1 MFENFE
7 SLYTSAMKGSSS
19 ILLTDLNQKSLIRQ
33 YHSQLKK
40 GDNASSAATLSSIS
54 DECLKVARHL
64 WTNDYQ
70 VTFYQ
75 PLVRHLCQIFSVEPK
90 SFSNFPTSFPLQNP
104 PVDKVV
110 PYNPT
115 AIASPTKKLVD
126 SRVSTDIKSAQK
138 AKQQRS
144 LSAKIKTLIPH
155 PVFKPSFLDSR
166 VWFEPKP
173 FDGWMH
179 DFVSTIFQHLDSSPN
194 HSVAIG
200 RLVRSPLTSKKY
212 FQPGHLYLE
221 KDTSTRLRCDWILCR
236 YRDDIYPPH
245 TQWEL
250 VEGVV
255 PHYDDA
261 AMVYPTALF
270 AESVWEEGGYQLLPP
285 GCLLPPHLVKLQ
297 VGPEEINHQL
307 KNQPHQKMCKKKE
320 KQTQHLSQ
328 PAKHLHLNL
337 KKRKIWKMSLMEV
350 PQM

>member
-1 MFENFE
+1 
-7 SLYTSAMKGSSS
+7 
-19 ILLTDLNQKSLIRQ
+19 LIRQ
-33 YHSQLKK
+33 YQTQLKK
-40 GDNASSAATLSSIS
+40 GDNASPAATLASIS
-54 DECLKVARHL
+54 DECLKVARDL

-70 VTFYQ
+70 VSFYQ
-75 PLVRHLCQIFSVEPK
+75 PLVRHLCAIFSIEPK
-90 SFSNFPTSFPLQNP
+90 SFSNFPTCFPLQNP

-126 SRVSTDIKSAQK
+126 SRVSTDIKSSQK

-144 LSAKIKTLIPH
+144 LTANIKTLIPH
-155 PVFKPSFLDSR
+155 PVFKPTFLDSR

-236 YRDDIYPPH
+236 YRDEIYPPH

-255 PHYDDA
+255 PHYEDA
-261 AMVYPTALF
+261 TTVYPTALF
-270 AESVWEEGGYQLLPP
+270 AESVWEDGGYQLLPP
-285 GCLLPPHLVKLQ
+285 GCLLPPTSGKSASGSRRNQQQSRKESAAPADVPKKRKADTTHEPASASKAPHL
-297 VGPEEINHQL
+297 
-307 KNQPHQKMCKKKE
+307 
-320 KQTQHLSQ
+320 QHT
-328 PAKHLHLNL
+328 NL